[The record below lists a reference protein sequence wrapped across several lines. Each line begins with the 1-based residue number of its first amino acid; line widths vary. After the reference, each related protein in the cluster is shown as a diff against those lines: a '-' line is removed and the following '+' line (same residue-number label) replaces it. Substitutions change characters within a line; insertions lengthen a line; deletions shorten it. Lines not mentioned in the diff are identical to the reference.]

1 MHSPCTADALLALHG
16 TWLLHRNMLLFHD
29 TFSSTPLL
37 SYILFWMVFYNLC
50 HVF

>member
-1 MHSPCTADALLALHG
+1 MQWC
-16 TWLLHRNMLLFHD
+16 D
-29 TFSSTPLL
+29 TRLCVCVTCRDKVFLDHIFSSTAIL